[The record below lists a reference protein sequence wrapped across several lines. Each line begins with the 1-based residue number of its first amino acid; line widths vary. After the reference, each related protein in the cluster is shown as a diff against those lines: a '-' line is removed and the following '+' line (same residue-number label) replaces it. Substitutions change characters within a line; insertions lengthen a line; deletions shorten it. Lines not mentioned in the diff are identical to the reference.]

1 MNILVTNDDSISA
14 AQLLPL
20 IRWCQKLGSVTTVVP
35 RYEQSGKSHSIELH
49 KPFTVEQIQL
59 ADDVTVHA
67 LDSSPADCVRYA
79 VLGLG
84 QKFDLVISGINRGY
98 NIGTDV
104 MYSGTVAAIFE
115 ATLLGIPAIAFS
127 TSPGYY
133 EKASNHLDEIYAY
146 IQEHGLLDIHS
157 TYNINIPPE
166 GNEIRITHQGGAYY
180 SDDFL
185 IENGLCT
192 PQGKCVFV
200 PTEDMTLD
208 TNAVMSGHI
217 SITPLTVVR
226 TDMDIYRK
234 LTGGEG
240 CE

>member
-20 IRWCQKLGSVTTVVP
+20 IRWCQKLGNVTTVVP

-49 KPFTVEQIQL
+49 KPFSVEQIQL
-59 ADDVTVHA
+59 APDVTAHA

-84 QKFDLVISGINRGY
+84 MKFDLVISGINRGY

-115 ATLLGIPAIAFS
+115 SALLGIPAIAFS

-133 EKASNHLDEIYAY
+133 ENAITHLDEIYAY
-146 IQEHGLLDIHS
+146 IRNHNLLGIHN

-166 GNEIRITHQGGAYY
+166 GKEILITRQGGPYY
-180 SDDFL
+180 SDDFI

-192 PQGKCVFV
+192 PHGKCVYV
-200 PTEDMTLD
+200 PTDDMSLD
-208 TNAVMSGHI
+208 TNAVMNGHI
-217 SITPLTVVR
+217 SITPLTVIR
-226 TDMDIYRK
+226 TDLSVFDK
-234 LTGGEG
+234 LCGGA
-240 CE
+240 

>member
-20 IRWCQKLGSVTTVVP
+20 IRWCQRLGNVTTVVP

-59 ADDVTVHA
+59 APDVTAHA

-98 NIGTDV
+98 NVGTDV

-115 ATLLGIPAIAFS
+115 AALLGIPAIAFS

-133 EKASNHLDEIYAY
+133 ENAITHLDEIYAY
-146 IQEHGLLDIHS
+146 IQDRNLLGIHN
-157 TYNINIPPE
+157 TYNINIPPQ
-166 GNEIRITHQGGAYY
+166 GKEILITRQGGPYY

-185 IENGLCT
+185 IKDGLCT
-192 PQGKCVFV
+192 PQGKCVYV
-200 PTEDMTLD
+200 PTEDMSLD
-208 TNAVMSGHI
+208 TNAVMGGHI
-217 SITPLTVVR
+217 SITPLTVIR
-226 TDMDIYRK
+226 TDMDVYRK
-234 LTGGEG
+234 LSGGG
-240 CE
+240 